1 MTLNSN
7 SNSRIC
13 SAPPTISPKVHY
25 IYIVSTR
32 CEKEDF
38 RWRLN
43 VAVDDR
49 MSFSPVGRRFRA
61 RGAATENARSAIR
74 RSVLG
79 WKRSPLLEAR
89 SEERDGMLVTGVSRM
104 VM

>member
-1 MTLNSN
+1 VRERKDL
-7 SNSRIC
+7 
-13 SAPPTISPKVHY
+13 
-25 IYIVSTR
+25 
-32 CEKEDF
+32 

-49 MSFSPVGRRFRA
+49 MSFSSVGRRFHA
-61 RGAATENARSAIR
+61 RGATTENARSPIR

-89 SEERDGMLVTGVSRM
+89 SEERYGMLVTSVSRL